1 MTFFEMVAMS
11 DKDIIEGMEN
21 LARKLRNAPDIES
34 ASEVTFKDT
43 RCLDMGIQWL
53 RKVHAYNNQ
62 FKEESNR
69 VTFLQI

>member
-34 ASEVTFKDT
+34 ASKVTFKDT

>member
-34 ASEVTFKDT
+34 ASEVTFRDT
-43 RCLDMGIQWL
+43 CCLDMGIQWL

>member
-1 MTFFEMVAMS
+1 MNFFEMVTMS
-11 DKDIIEGMEN
+11 DEDIIEGMEN

-34 ASEVTFKDT
+34 TSEVTFKDT

-62 FKEESNR
+62 FKDGANG
-69 VTFLQI
+69 T